1 MKAKNKYMKG
11 IIETNITEILRIIG
25 DQEEDLTD
33 LRINLGKTSD
43 NVDNLNL
50 LTQEQVQ
57 AIQLNSG
64 EILSNY
70 QKHTEDIDNVNLK
83 LVYIFQ
89 I

>member
-1 MKAKNKYMKG
+1 MKG

-25 DQEEDLTD
+25 DQEEYLTD

-50 LTQEQVQ
+50 LTQEQGQ
-57 AIQLNSG
+57 AIQLNF
-64 EILSNY
+64 E
-70 QKHTEDIDNVNLK
+70 KHTEDIDQVNVK